1 MITDSPVPAAQYLR
15 VSTDHQQYS
24 LDNQADAIARYADER
39 GFNITKIYIDA
50 AKSGLRLKNRD
61 GLKQLLKDV
70 VEGNRDY
77 KAILVYD
84 VSRWG
89 RFQDTDE
96 SAHYEFLCK
105 SAGVPVHYCAETFEN
120 DNSMPGLIMKTLKRT
135 MAGEYSRELP
145 SKIRAGLV
153 RLTKNGF
160 KPGGQ
165 PVYGMRR
172 MLLDTR
178 G

>member
-1 MITDSPVPAAQYLR
+1 MRSDILVPAAQYLR
-15 VSTDHQQYS
+15 MSTEHQKYS
-24 LDNQADAIARYADER
+24 MENQSAAIQEYALQR
-39 GFNITKIYIDA
+39 GFEVTHTYKDA
-50 AKSGLRLKNRD
+50 GSGLELKRRSGLRD
-61 GLKQLLKDV
+61 LLHDAV
-70 VEGNRDY
+70 QGAAY
-77 KAILVYD
+77 KVILVYD
-84 VSRWG
+84 ISRWG
-89 RFQDTDE
+89 RFLDVDE